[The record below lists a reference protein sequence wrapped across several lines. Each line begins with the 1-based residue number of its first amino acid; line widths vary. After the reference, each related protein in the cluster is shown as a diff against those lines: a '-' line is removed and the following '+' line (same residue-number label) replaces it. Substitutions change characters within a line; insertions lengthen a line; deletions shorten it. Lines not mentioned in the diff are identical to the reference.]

1 MELGIILEKELLEL
15 LGINKAALY
24 RLRKEKGLP
33 YVSLTR
39 TERVYP
45 ADKLMECVN
54 KNCLTEEAGQN
65 ESN

>member
-1 MELGIILEKELLEL
+1 MELNIILEKELLEL
-15 LGINKAALY
+15 LGISKASLY

-39 TERVYP
+39 TERIYP
-45 ADKLMECVN
+45 VEKFMDWIERNCVN
-54 KNCLTEEAGQN
+54 DEIEEN

>member
-1 MELGIILEKELLEL
+1 MELDIILEKELLEF

-39 TERVYP
+39 TERIYP
-45 ADKLMECVN
+45 VEKFMGWINRNCVN
-54 KNCLTEEAGQN
+54 DDLGGD

>member
-1 MELGIILEKELLEL
+1 MELPIILEKELLEL
-15 LGINKAALY
+15 LGISKAALY

-45 ADKLMECVN
+45 VEKFMEWVN
-54 KNCLTEEAGQN
+54 QNCANDRVEGN

>member
-45 ADKLMECVN
+45 VDKFMEWVN
-54 KNCLTEEAGQN
+54 KNCLTEEAGKN

>member
-1 MELGIILEKELLEL
+1 MELGIIPEKELLEL

-39 TERVYP
+39 VERVYP
-45 ADKLMECVN
+45 VDKFMEWIS
-54 KNCLTEEAGQN
+54 KNCQSEEGGFN
-65 ESN
+65 ESD

>member
-1 MELGIILEKELLEL
+1 MELNIILEKELLAL
-15 LGINKAALY
+15 LGISKSSLY

-39 TERVYP
+39 TERIYP
-45 ADKLMECVN
+45 VEKFMDWIERNCVN
-54 KNCLTEEAGQN
+54 EEIEEN

>member
-45 ADKLMECVN
+45 VDKFMEWVS
-54 KNCLTEEAGQN
+54 KNCLSEEAGKN
-65 ESN
+65 ESD